1 MHREDLEVNDE
12 IVSINNQLES
22 YWNSKNVL
30 FVNNNNMKSS
40 CLDEDYLHLNKPG
53 NSISAKNIII
63 ALKKVWSSTKHVE
76 QINGGSFIDASTTS
90 PEYEE
95 NINFTLKR
103 LWHSHLNKFIFL
115 CLNIKSI
122 RNRLGDVDNI
132 VDGNVD
138 ILYIVET
145 KLDEHFPNNQFVL
158 MGFHLPYRLN
168 ITDKKGGLIVFVKSH
183 IQEGLII
190 LKFHLIYKLYILKW
204 TSQKHG

>member
-40 CLDEDYLHLNKPG
+40 CLDKDYLHLHKPG
-53 NSISAKNIII
+53 NSISANNIIS
-63 ALKKVWSSTKHVE
+63 AWKKVWYSTKHVE

-103 LWHSHLNKFIFL
+103 LWHSHLNKSIFL
-115 CLNIKSI
+115 CLNINSI

-158 MGFHLPYRLN
+158 MGFHLPYRLD

-183 IQEGLII
+183 IQEGLMI
-190 LKFHLIYKLYILKW
+190 LKFHLIYKLYLLK
-204 TSQKHG
+204 

>member
-40 CLDEDYLHLNKPG
+40 CLDKDYLHLHKPG
-53 NSISAKNIII
+53 NSISANNIIS
-63 ALKKVWSSTKHVE
+63 ALKKVWYSTKHVE

-103 LWHSHLNKFIFL
+103 LWHSQLNKFIFL
-115 CLNIKSI
+115 CLNINSI
-122 RNRLGDVDNI
+122 RNRFGDVDNI
-132 VDGNVD
+132 VDRNVD

-158 MGFHLPYRLN
+158 MGFHLPYRLD

-183 IQEGLII
+183 IQEGLMI
-190 LKFHLIYKLYILKW
+190 LKFHLIYKLYLLK
-204 TSQKHG
+204 

>member
-1 MHREDLEVNDE
+1 M
-12 IVSINNQLES
+12 
-22 YWNSKNVL
+22 
-30 FVNNNNMKSS
+30 
-40 CLDEDYLHLNKPG
+40 
-53 NSISAKNIII
+53 
-63 ALKKVWSSTKHVE
+63 
-76 QINGGSFIDASTTS
+76 
-90 PEYEE
+90 
-95 NINFTLKR
+95 
-103 LWHSHLNKFIFL
+103 

-190 LKFHLIYKLYILKW
+190 LKFHLIYKLYLLK
-204 TSQKHG
+204 